1 MRQRIQ
7 MPVRSKHRPIESK
20 VETQEQSIIRKYME
34 LFGCD
39 IKEAR
44 QMYREFILG
53 IRMAKSELYG
63 AQ

>member
-1 MRQRIQ
+1 MRQKIQ
-7 MPVRSKHRPIESK
+7 MPVRSKYRPTESK

-39 IKEAR
+39 IKQAR
-44 QMYREFILG
+44 QMYREFTLSM
-53 IRMAKSELYG
+53 RMSKSELYA